1 MFNPHG
7 LPSRM
12 TVGYLLE
19 LIAGKV
25 GCLSGQIMDGTSFTG
40 TGKDE
45 IENMLHKLGFRFDGK
60 ESMYSGVT
68 GKRMHSKMT
77 VLRQISKATMVSF
90 LIDNW
95 MLVLVAVLSGLAL
108 LLPTLQVMGK
118 AGLSPTQAV
127 LMINRERAHIVDVR
141 SPEEFSS
148 GHLIGAK
155 NIAIDVLES
164 SLGKAIND
172 KKRPL
177 ILVCASG
184 VRSQRAQKIATKL
197 GFEQAHSLSGGLKI
211 WQEANLPLEKT

>member
-1 MFNPHG
+1 
-7 LPSRM
+7 
-12 TVGYLLE
+12 
-19 LIAGKV
+19 
-25 GCLSGQIMDGTSFTG
+25 
-40 TGKDE
+40 
-45 IENMLHKLGFRFDGK
+45 
-60 ESMYSGVT
+60 
-68 GKRMHSKMT
+68 
-77 VLRQISKATMVSF
+77 MVSF

-108 LLPTLQVMGK
+108 LLPTLQVMGQ

-141 SPEEFSS
+141 SPEEFST

-164 SLGKAIND
+164 NLGQAIND

-184 VRSQRAQKIATKL
+184 MRSQKAQRLATVL
-197 GFEQAHSLSGGLKI
+197 GYEQVHSLGGGLKI
-211 WQEANLPLEKT
+211 WQEANLPLEKTA

>member
-1 MFNPHG
+1 
-7 LPSRM
+7 M
-12 TVGYLLE
+12 TLLSQ
-19 LIAGKV
+19 K
-25 GCLSGQIMDGTSFTG
+25 
-40 TGKDE
+40 
-45 IENMLHKLGFRFDGK
+45 
-60 ESMYSGVT
+60 
-68 GKRMHSKMT
+68 KRMHSKMT
-77 VLRQISKATMVSF
+77 LLRQISKVTMVSF
-90 LIDNW
+90 LIDNYNW
-95 MLVLVAVLSGLAL
+95 MLVLVAVLSGMAL

-141 SPEEFSS
+141 SPEEFST

>member
-1 MFNPHG
+1 
-7 LPSRM
+7 
-12 TVGYLLE
+12 
-19 LIAGKV
+19 
-25 GCLSGQIMDGTSFTG
+25 
-40 TGKDE
+40 
-45 IENMLHKLGFRFDGK
+45 
-60 ESMYSGVT
+60 
-68 GKRMHSKMT
+68 
-77 VLRQISKATMVSF
+77 MVSF

-108 LLPTLQVMGK
+108 LLPTLQIMGK

-127 LMINRERAHIVDVR
+127 LMINREKAQIVDVR
-141 SPEEFSS
+141 SPEEFST

-155 NIAIDVLES
+155 NIAMDVLES

-197 GFEQAHSLSGGLKI
+197 GFEQANSLSGGLKI

>member
-1 MFNPHG
+1 
-7 LPSRM
+7 
-12 TVGYLLE
+12 
-19 LIAGKV
+19 
-25 GCLSGQIMDGTSFTG
+25 
-40 TGKDE
+40 
-45 IENMLHKLGFRFDGK
+45 
-60 ESMYSGVT
+60 
-68 GKRMHSKMT
+68 
-77 VLRQISKATMVSF
+77 MVSF

-108 LLPTLQVMGK
+108 LLPTLQIMGK

-127 LMINRERAHIVDVR
+127 LMINREKAQIVDVR
-141 SPEEFSS
+141 SPEEFST

-155 NIAIDVLES
+155 NIAMDMLES

-197 GFEQAHSLSGGLKI
+197 GFEQAHSLSGGTTAVCPYCNRAKQILKARGVEHI
-211 WQEANLPLEKT
+211 EEVRIDLSPDERDRMMALTGRRTVPQIFIGETHVGGCDDLMALDSRGGLMPMLQAS

>member
-1 MFNPHG
+1 
-7 LPSRM
+7 M
-12 TVGYLLE
+12 TL
-19 LIAGKV
+19 
-25 GCLSGQIMDGTSFTG
+25 
-40 TGKDE
+40 
-45 IENMLHKLGFRFDGK
+45 
-60 ESMYSGVT
+60 
-68 GKRMHSKMT
+68 
-77 VLRQISKATMVSF
+77 LRQISKATMVSF

-127 LMINRERAHIVDVR
+127 LMINREKAQIVDVR
-141 SPEEFSS
+141 SPEEFST

-155 NIAIDVLES
+155 NIAMDVLES

-184 VRSQRAQKIATKL
+184 VRSQRAQKIATKP

-211 WQEANLPLEKT
+211 WLEANLPLEKT